1 MVNLNEDMKT
11 MNTNNNNNNN
21 NNINMN
27 TLVDIN
33 NCITA
38 NIIYIELGGIR
49 FMVDL
54 AILRLFPESILI
66 TMFPTGIP
74 LVNIKQQYKSLAR
87 LQQFFLK
94 LVKVNIRS
102 IENYPFDVNDF
113 TNEEEFFVNPNL
125 SPMDEM
131 FILYINFDPNLFE
144 FLYKYFCIKFT
155 KMQYLKFVEQYEEG
169 EANNIDM
176 SDIQQIKNLFY
187 ITISQQIILVL
198 REEIEF
204 FVIPAVTLESSEN
217 QVEQT
222 NSIVQLYNKDVCN
235 LEFMHQLKN
244 VCSQFLI
251 DRKNVLVKLNNI
263 TEMEDVTKAHI
274 YLEELAKIR
283 EDKSSSLSRF
293 SIKGGSKQKR
303 NYAILNTLNILTK
316 IQGNSTWGYRARES
330 NKTKINSIAMLLVNL
345 PINPLNP
352 NYEFG
357 MEEEEEHY
365 QPQPQQIPAQ
375 TSSTITD
382 NSYNNNNNTNESLH
396 YITTT
401 TVDTTNNSMD
411 KTNNSVEGLTKA
423 SATNENIKHE
433 LKAEIIPEEVEESVN
448 QSDDND
454 DGDDDGDDESYEIPP
469 RPLLLRPY
477 GNNQSFIVLND
488 MADNSFDSHDH
499 SRVLHHSKSSNN
511 IDTGNYDG
519 ENTELFE
526 SHTDICE
533 GSSYIFKSC
542 NTLGNSR
549 NSLPVPIQDSQFLYH
564 SCLEVDGSRVDTD
577 SFESIDNIE
586 SKLDI
591 DNIDN
596 IENKLEEIH
605 MKCSDENSV
614 ILHSSI
620 REIVRNPSKDEENL
634 KIISYIQDEV
644 SDIPHDS
651 IILNNTTITATNT
664 TVTTDIIN
672 SSPLANSDNEIIPI
686 IVPSNDKP
694 VSPSSTVA
702 TFDEQ
707 ENGNE
712 GVEQDIN
719 HHKVSSNNI
728 IYNGTETEHTTDIN
742 ITDSSY
748 TTTDEMT
755 NEIVMPEI
763 SNMVTQVEPEPEY
776 NQEAMNNT
784 LSILQ
789 PCRNFWWESVPL
801 HLELP
806 KNKYQITE
814 NLKLDVSDIKFSN
827 IEVEDIKEQEYN
839 IDDIEATLDFIDL
852 KLWLRRQWTVEF
864 CAV

>member
-1 MVNLNEDMKT
+1 
-11 MNTNNNNNNN
+11 
-21 NNINMN
+21 
-27 TLVDIN
+27 
-33 NCITA
+33 
-38 NIIYIELGGIR
+38 
-49 FMVDL
+49 MVDL

-94 LVKVNIRS
+94 LVRANIRT
-102 IENYPFDVNDF
+102 IENYPFDISDF
-113 TNEEEFFVNPNL
+113 TDEEEVFVNPNL
-125 SPMDEM
+125 SPMDEV

-144 FLYKYFCIKFT
+144 FLYKYFSIKFT

-204 FVIPAVTLESSEN
+204 FVIPAVNLESSEN
-217 QVEQT
+217 RVEQT

-244 VCSQFLI
+244 VCSQFLV
-251 DRKNVLVKLNNI
+251 DRKNVLVKLDNI
-263 TEMEDVTKAHI
+263 NEVEDITKAHI
-274 YLEELAKIR
+274 YLEEIAKKAQD
-283 EDKSSSLSRF
+283 EKSSSVSRF
-293 SIKGGSKQKR
+293 SAKGGSKQRR

-316 IQGNSTWGYRARES
+316 IQSNSTWGYRARES
-330 NKTKINSIAMLLVNL
+330 SKTKINSIAMLLVNL
-345 PINPLNP
+345 PINTLNP

-357 MEEEEEHY
+357 MEEEEPY
-365 QPQPQQIPAQ
+365 QSQTQQTQPQVQQIPAQ
-375 TSSTITD
+375 PTSTATD
-382 NSYNNNNNTNESLH
+382 SSYNNRNNNTNESLLNA
-396 YITTT
+396 TP
-401 TVDTTNNSMD
+401 NNSNGAD
-411 KTNNSVEGLTKA
+411 KTNSSIDKPHRESLAPGDGV
-423 SATNENIKHE
+423 KHE
-433 LKAEIIPEEVEESVN
+433 LSKEIIPEEETEEGE
-448 QSDDND
+448 SDDL
-454 DGDDDGDDESYEIPP
+454 DDDDDEGYEIPP
-469 RPLLLRPY
+469 RPTPPQAY
-477 GNNQSFIVLND
+477 NNRSFVVLND
-488 MADNSFDSHDH
+488 MADNSFDGRDQ

-511 IDTGNYDG
+511 IDTGAYDG
-519 ENTELFE
+519 ENSELFE

-533 GSSYIFKSC
+533 SSSNVYKSC
-542 NTLGNSR
+542 NTIGYSR
-549 NSLPVPIQDSQFLYH
+549 NSFPIQDSQQFIYH
-564 SCLEVDGSRVDTD
+564 SCLDMDGSRVETD
-577 SFESIDNIE
+577 SFESMENIE
-586 SKLDI
+586 TKLDI

-644 SDIPHDS
+644 SDMPHNDS
-651 IILNNTTITATNT
+651 VIFNNTTITATNT

-672 SSPLANSDNEIIPI
+672 SSPLASSDNEIIPMV
-686 IVPSNDKP
+686 VPSNDKP
-694 VSPSSTVA
+694 VRTSSTVV
-702 TFDEQ
+702 TFDEH
-707 ENGNE
+707 ENPN
-712 GVEQDIN
+712 VEPEVN
-719 HHKVSSNNI
+719 HYKAPSGNI
-728 IYNGTETEHTTDIN
+728 IYNGTETEHTSEVN
-742 ITDSSY
+742 ATDSSY
-748 TTTDEMT
+748 TTTDDMT
-755 NEIVMPEI
+755 NEIVMPEL

-789 PCRNFWWESVPL
+789 PCRNFWWESIAL
-801 HLELP
+801 HLDLP
-806 KNKYQITE
+806 KDKYQITE
-814 NLKLDVSDIKFSN
+814 NLKLDFSDIQFSN
-827 IEVEDIKEQEYN
+827 IDLEAIKEQDYN
-839 IDDIEATLDFIDL
+839 IDDIDATLNFIDL

>member
-1 MVNLNEDMKT
+1 MVNSVEN
-11 MNTNNNNNNN
+11 MNTMNNNNSNM
-21 NNINMN
+21 NMN
-27 TLVDIN
+27 TMVDIN
-33 NCITA
+33 DCITA
-38 NIIYIELGGIR
+38 NIIYIELGGVR
-49 FMVDL
+49 FMVVL

-94 LVKVNIRS
+94 LVRANIQS
-102 IENYPFDVNDF
+102 IENYPFDISDF
-113 TNEEEFFVNPNL
+113 TDEEEVFINPNL
-125 SPMDEM
+125 PPMDEV
-131 FILYINFDPNLFE
+131 FILYINFDPSLFE
-144 FLYKYFCIKFT
+144 FLYKYFSIKFT

-217 QVEQT
+217 RVEQT

-244 VCSQFLI
+244 VCSQFLV
-251 DRKNVLVKLNNI
+251 DRKNVLVKLDNI
-263 TEMEDVTKAHI
+263 KEMEDITKAHI
-274 YLEELAKIR
+274 YLEELANKAQD
-283 EDKSSSLSRF
+283 DKSSSISRF
-293 SIKGGSKQKR
+293 SAKSGSKQRR

-316 IQGNSTWGYRARES
+316 IKSNSTWGYRAREAS
-330 NKTKINSIAMLLVNL
+330 KTKINSIAMLLVNL
-345 PINPLNP
+345 PINTLNQ

-357 MEEEEEHY
+357 EEEEEEQPY
-365 QPQPQQIPAQ
+365 QPQPQHIPAQ
-375 TSSTITD
+375 PPSTVTD
-382 NSYNNNNNTNESLH
+382 DSYNHINNNTNEN
-396 YITTT
+396 
-401 TVDTTNNSMD
+401 TNTD
-411 KTNNSVEGLTKA
+411 KTNSSINKLNRVSLTPSDGL
-423 SATNENIKHE
+423 KHE
-433 LKAEIIPEEVEESVN
+433 LTQEIIPEEKNEEDENVRLDD
-448 QSDDND
+448 DDND
-454 DGDDDGDDESYEIPP
+454 DDENEIYEIPP
-469 RPLLLRPY
+469 RPTPPQGY
-477 GNNQSFIVLND
+477 ANNRSFIVLND
-488 MADNSFDSHDH
+488 MADNSFDSRDN

-511 IDTGNYDG
+511 IDTGYDG
-519 ENTELFE
+519 ENSELFE

-533 GSSYIFKSC
+533 SSSNVFKSC

-549 NSLPVPIQDSQFLYH
+549 NSLPLPIPDSQYLYH
-564 SCLEVDGSRVDTD
+564 SCLDMDGSRVETD
-577 SFESIDNIE
+577 SFESMDNIE
-586 SKLDI
+586 TRLDI

-644 SDIPHDS
+644 SDMPHNDS
-651 IILNNTTITATNT
+651 VILNNTTISATNT

-672 SSPLANSDNEIIPI
+672 SSPLANVDNEIIPMV
-686 IVPSNDKP
+686 VPSNDKP
-694 VSPSSTVA
+694 VRTSSTVV
-702 TFDEQ
+702 TFDEH
-707 ENGNE
+707 ENSNE
-712 GVEQDIN
+712 GGIEPEVN
-719 HHKVSSNNI
+719 HQKRSSGNI
-728 IYNGTETEHTTDIN
+728 IYNGTETERTSEVN
-742 ITDSSY
+742 GSDSSY
-748 TTTDEMT
+748 ATTDEMT
-755 NEIVMPEI
+755 NEIVMPEL

-789 PCRNFWWESVPL
+789 PCRNFWWESIAL
-801 HLELP
+801 HLDLP
-806 KNKYQITE
+806 KDKYQITE
-814 NLKLDVSDIKFSN
+814 NLKLDFSDIQFSN
-827 IEVEDIKEQEYN
+827 IDMEAIKEQDYN
-839 IDDIEATLDFIDL
+839 IDDVDATLDFIDL
-852 KLWLRRQWTVEF
+852 KLWLRRQWTIEF